1 MLPHLCGVVCNT
13 GKYKCCGPERPLRR
27 HPAVMPFRIST
38 PRNCATKSIHQFSRR
53 NSPST
58 TTENPISSCMR
69 TMSRIAASS
78 AWRRARW
85 SIAPC
90 VNCARASSSAGG
102 RSRLPTW
109 SARKTLLPWLCHR
122 LAPAWTG
129 RAAGWRLGYRTF
141 MRVAAPACPG
151 SGSTAIPAPRSNWAR
166 AFRGSRRRTRDPVI
180 RCRSSTRRPWRRR
193 SSPPC
198 R

>member
-1 MLPHLCGVVCNT
+1 ML
-13 GKYKCCGPERPLRR
+13 
-27 HPAVMPFRIST
+27 
-38 PRNCATKSIHQFSRR
+38 
-53 NSPST
+53 
-58 TTENPISSCMR
+58 
-69 TMSRIAASS
+69 
-78 AWRRARW
+78 RARTP
-85 SIAPC
+85 IATP
-90 VNCARASSSAGG
+90 SSSYAISDLDAAQLRHKVYPPVLAAKFAIDHHRKSDLLLHAHDVANRRILGLAQGTMVDRAMRELCAGIEQAGG

-166 AFRGSRRRTRDPVI
+166 AFRGSRPRTRGPAT
-180 RCRSSTRRPWRRR
+180 RCRSSTRRPWRRLF
-193 SSPPC
+193 SLPC